1 MVRSSRR
8 RTPFAR
14 LKQGGGRKS
23 RNRSTRVTSSR
34 KRASP
39 LYRKRFLSKRAG
51 GIDKLYRVHK
61 GVARKIGAHPSVVR
75 EHHPFVSSSPLQ
87 SLQFDGTYI
96 VRPLRGEDGMYK
108 VIRYRSPS
116 NSEETE
122 YTKWIST
129 YLQRFPTIKDI
140 PDARFTLSTGFNRI
154 ENDTKTNVKLGWH
167 MTIQKQSTAYTRFD
181 KVSNGT
187 QVQVTFTPRALICL
201 PTMYGEDNLELLKK
215 FLDFGTKP
223 ENLIFDTDQEY
234 KRNRAKRFR
243 ANHIDSEGTHVQ
255 LIQIAL
261 AGDIQAYCKNGTQP
275 IWNDNY
281 QWDDSEKFKK
291 HIPPAKAHITVG
303 AIHVPIDKIKDT
315 WNDDANIETIKSSE
329 FAPLIHFT
337 HRNLTTSPKG
347 QDLSKIQD
355 GSVALK
361 EFVNAFETNANGLQ
375 INFASQTAN
384 LNSIC
389 NAGDMGPS
397 SATAIVDFFRMW
409 QAHRFQC
416 AYGKPI
422 PVDKNPQ
429 RITIFFDDNAI
440 GHPFKSSDKPANLET
455 IEPCT
460 QGTTNFRDAGTG
472 EFVTLNRVETDKEFV
487 STIFKRVHGI
497 YVNQA
502 YKCACVSL
510 WGPTEIDDMRY
521 KQNPLSEVVGR
532 HHNDFT
538 NYIYFIL
545 NKLLGSTNINDVEIV
560 FHFDVNGTII
570 SGDSMLGD
578 NKFEFSK
585 KMERVM
591 TDYPEAKYILRTFG
605 SDLGK
610 EIIADH
616 QQLKVPTNRY
626 FHMNPWI
633 DRIVPYGASPPD
645 SKQFESIETNVFS
658 FASKHN
664 WMHGKTI
671 PYWPTYDSKLYS

>member
-1 MVRSSRR
+1 MYGKDNL
-8 RTPFAR
+8 AR
-14 LKQGGGRKS
+14 LR
-23 RNRSTRVTSSR
+23 
-34 KRASP
+34 
-39 LYRKRFLSKRAG
+39 
-51 GIDKLYRVHK
+51 
-61 GVARKIGAHPSVVR
+61 
-75 EHHPFVSSSPLQ
+75 
-87 SLQFDGTYI
+87 
-96 VRPLRGEDGMYK
+96 
-108 VIRYRSPS
+108 
-116 NSEETE
+116 
-122 YTKWIST
+122 
-129 YLQRFPTIKDI
+129 
-140 PDARFTLSTGFNRI
+140 
-154 ENDTKTNVKLGWH
+154 
-167 MTIQKQSTAYTRFD
+167 
-181 KVSNGT
+181 
-187 QVQVTFTPRALICL
+187 
-201 PTMYGEDNLELLKK
+201 K
-215 FLDFGTKP
+215 FLDFDTKP
-223 ENLIFDTDQEY
+223 DELRFDADADYNIKLQG
-234 KRNRAKRFR
+234 RAKRFR
-243 ANHIDSEGTHVQ
+243 ANHIDSDRSHVQ

-261 AGDIQAYCKNGTQP
+261 AGDIIVRNGDEV
-275 IWNDNY
+275 IWHDKY
-281 QWDDSEKFKK
+281 EWDTSGPHKK
-291 HIPPAKAHITVG
+291 HKPPAKAHITVG
-303 AIHVPIDKIKDT
+303 AIHVPIDKIKTT
-315 WNDDANIETIKSSE
+315 WNDANIETIKSSE

-337 HRNLTTSPKG
+337 HRRLTTSPDG
-347 QDLSKIQD
+347 IHDISKVPD

-361 EFVNAFETNANGLQ
+361 EFVNEFETKANGLQ
-375 INFASQTAN
+375 INLASQTAN

-460 QGTTNFRDAGTG
+460 QGTTNFRDAETG

-521 KQNPLSEVVGR
+521 KQTPLSEVVGR

-538 NYIYFIL
+538 NYISFIL

-591 TDYPEAKYILRTFG
+591 KDYPKATYILRTFG

-610 EIIADH
+610 QIIANH
-616 QQLKVPTNRY
+616 ETLQVPTERY

-633 DRIVPYGASPPD
+633 DRIVPYGASTPD
-645 SKQFESIETNVFS
+645 SKQFESIEKNVFILD
-658 FASKHN
+658 SKHK